1 MKWMKYMRI
10 MILPKFLMK
19 GYSLLCSSYSLAK
32 WLVKMSDNILNSY
45 LMFLYILTNVFQL
58 SFISGYRVPNVH
70 QQFYFGKLFVQL
82 DNVIK

>member
-1 MKWMKYMRI
+1 
-10 MILPKFLMK
+10 
-19 GYSLLCSSYSLAK
+19 
-32 WLVKMSDNILNSY
+32 MSDNILNSY